1 MSTRHRNKPSP
12 LAPRQTIADTAQRVA
27 ATTGMALDNPAV
39 KDIARLEVAM
49 AREEKAL
56 DDGHHYNT
64 ANLLNL
70 RAALH
75 DAYQKAG
82 ALQPRKV
89 EIAFVQGVQG
99 YYECVHCHQANYLA
113 PDRYEPITGKYDPT
127 ETKPHGQIEAN
138 KSPSGAAPATA
149 PVASEM
155 PSQAN
160 RKPAGAFAVENREIT
175 PPSVPDKFR
184 GEYVGP
190 SGHIEVLPLKRLQR
204 PDWHRNP
211 DPADAAPRAVE
222 LGLIR

>member
-138 KSPSGAAPATA
+138 NGPSGDGTPSPAMPLQATQTNAQRLNPAPAPT
-149 PVASEM
+149 
-155 PSQAN
+155 
-160 RKPAGAFAVENREIT
+160 PAD
-175 PPSVPDKFR
+175 SVPERSPDRWR
-184 GEYVGP
+184 GEYIGP
-190 SGHIEVLPLKRLQR
+190 TGHVEVLPLKRLRR

-211 DPADAAPRAVE
+211 DPADAQPVAVE
-222 LGLIR
+222 HGLLR